1 MWRRKIQVDT
11 KDCAAFVKTVK
22 FAPFQNPRVG
32 SGIAK
37 SIDERT
43 TIFFKRV
50 NPVRKD
56 GTLTPPSI
64 RS

>member
-11 KDCAAFVKTVK
+11 KDCAAFVKTLK
-22 FAPFQNPRVG
+22 FAPFQNLKEG
-32 SGIAK
+32 SGIVR
-37 SIDERT
+37 STDERT
-43 TIFFKRV
+43 TIFKRV

>member
-22 FAPFQNPRVG
+22 PVPIQNPRVG

-50 NPVRKD
+50 NI
-56 GTLTPPSI
+56 G
-64 RS
+64 